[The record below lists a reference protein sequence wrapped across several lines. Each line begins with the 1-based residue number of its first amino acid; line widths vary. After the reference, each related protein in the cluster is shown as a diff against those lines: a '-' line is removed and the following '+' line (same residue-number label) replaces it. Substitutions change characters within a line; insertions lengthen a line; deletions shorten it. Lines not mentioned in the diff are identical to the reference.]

1 MNRGRFERD
10 HNYFEGGNMN
20 KAKSVLSAIA
30 FAGAALGSTG
40 VRAAV
45 DHAPQTIVLQDGVGF
60 FDANFATNNPGSFSD
75 KIFFSISTLSSLA
88 GLVSSIS
95 QNAGSGLGITSFD
108 IFNSGGLSLGGAQLH
123 SGAVDLWTLSSS
135 HLVPDTYYFLV
146 SGNVL
151 GSGAAS
157 YSGNLSVAA
166 VPEPET
172 YAMLLAGVGVLGF
185 LARRRRSGGR
195 IA

>member
-1 MNRGRFERD
+1 
-10 HNYFEGGNMN
+10 MN

-30 FAGAALGSTG
+30 FAGAALGSSA
-40 VRAAV
+40 VCAAV

-60 FDANFATNNPGSFSD
+60 FGANFAMNNPGSFSD
-75 KIFFSISTLSSLA
+75 KIFFSTDTLSSLA

-95 QNAGSGLGITSFD
+95 PTASSGLDITGFKLV
-108 IFNSGGLSLGGAQLH
+108 NSGGLSMGGTQVH
-123 SGAVDLWTLSSS
+123 SGMIDLWTLAAS

-151 GSGAAS
+151 GNGAAS

-172 YAMLLAGVGVLGF
+172 YAMLLAGVGVVGF